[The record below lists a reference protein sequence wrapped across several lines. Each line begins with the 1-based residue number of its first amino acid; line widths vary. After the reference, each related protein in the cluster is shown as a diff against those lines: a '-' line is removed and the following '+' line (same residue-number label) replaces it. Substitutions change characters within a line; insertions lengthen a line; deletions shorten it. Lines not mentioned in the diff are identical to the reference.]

1 MFRWRSDERQ
11 TVNSMLQTQP
21 SVTQIATLLIPVSGR
36 QLVLPNVN
44 IAEIIPYVAPTPVDD
59 VPNWYLGSFV
69 WRATRVPLVVFEAIN
84 DEPFTS
90 PILNRRIAILNNVTG
105 DPTLPFCGIITE
117 GLPRLMRL
125 LPEEIAEDTEVPAG
139 PAEIA
144 RVLVNGERAS
154 IPDVAYIQNQVL
166 KLI

>member
-1 MFRWRSDERQ
+1 
-11 TVNSMLQTQP
+11 MLQTQP
-21 SVTQIATLLIPVSGR
+21 AVTQIATLLIPVSGR

-44 IAEIIPYVAPTPVDD
+44 IAEIIPYVAPVPVDD
-59 VPNWYLGSFV
+59 VPNWYLGSFT
-69 WRATRVPLVVFEAIN
+69 WRATQVPLVAFEAIN

-90 PILNRRIAILNNVTG
+90 PMGNRRIAILNNVIG

-125 LPEEIAEDTEVPAG
+125 LPEEIAEDTEVAAG

-154 IPDVAYIQNQVL
+154 IPDVAYIQGQVL
-166 KLI
+166 KLL